1 MHDCCESKAHEITA
15 LRTDYGHVLKVV
27 FAINLVM
34 FFMEFGGGLL
44 ARSTALLADSLDM
57 FGDAAVYA
65 VSLYVLHKSEQWQA
79 RAALLKGLL
88 MAGFGAAVLVEVLQ
102 KVIAGVVPTASLMSM
117 FGLLA
122 LLANTTCAVMLLR
135 FRTGEINMRSTW
147 VCSRNDVI
155 ANLGV
160 VVAALGVAATR
171 SAWPDILIGT
181 LIAAIFFYSS
191 FGVLRD
197 SFRQLFSHTADAT

>member
-1 MHDCCESKAHEITA
+1 LEH
-15 LRTDYGHVLKVV
+15 YP
-27 FAINLVM
+27 
-34 FFMEFGGGLL
+34 
-44 ARSTALLADSLDM
+44 
-57 FGDAAVYA
+57 
-65 VSLYVLHKSEQWQA
+65 VSLYVLHKGERWQA
-79 RAALLKGLL
+79 KAALLKGFI
-88 MAGFGAAVLVEVLQ
+88 MVGFGAAVLVEVMQ

-122 LLANTTCAVMLLR
+122 LIANTACAAMLLR

-160 VVAALGVAATR
+160 VLAALGVAATR
-171 SAWPDILIGT
+171 SAWPDIFIGT

-191 FGVLRD
+191 LGVLRD
-197 SFRQLFSHTADAT
+197 SFHQLFSYTADAT